1 MRSGASTERPTRS
14 AEHGR
19 PVNIVRTLRDSGRDV
34 QQALGAEEVVKLRKP
49 FEGRLVPF
57 VMMAGS

>member
-1 MRSGASTERPTRS
+1 MGFILSSITMVL
-14 AEHGR
+14 
-19 PVNIVRTLRDSGRDV
+19 VNIVRTLRDSGRDV